1 MKRSYH
7 IGKRSYNFVLSPSS
21 STSSSLD
28 QICVHSFSLGNSS
41 SGINQKQKCIDQ
53 PTHGNDFR
61 VFLRP
66 SVPPARPCTRQ
77 SLPCYPSS
85 VPLTQTLCRRT
96 AYTARPSRQAPPQSA
111 LQLPQ
116 LPQLLLLLLWRV
128 RCQLH
133 AVGKYQQKE
142 SSFAYGIS

>member
-1 MKRSYH
+1 MAMT
-7 IGKRSYNFVLSPSS
+7 FVFSS
-21 STSSSLD
+21 
-28 QICVHSFSLGNSS
+28 V
-41 SGINQKQKCIDQ
+41 
-53 PTHGNDFR
+53 
-61 VFLRP
+61 RP
-66 SVPPARPCTRQ
+66 FPPPARVSVCVFPAIRLLT
-77 SLPCYPSS
+77 SS

-128 RCQLH
+128 RCRLH

>member
-7 IGKRSYNFVLSPSS
+7 IGKRSYIFVLSSPS

-28 QICVHSFSLGNSS
+28 QICVHSLSPNSS
-41 SGINQKQKCIDQ
+41 SWMNQRQKRIDQ
-53 PTHGNDFR
+53 PTHGNDFC

-66 SVPPARPCTRQ
+66 SVPPARPCTRLC
-77 SLPCYPSS
+77 LPCYPSS

-128 RCQLH
+128 RCRLH